1 MVFRLDLNQKKTKS
15 DMKIDDFYIGQT
27 ASLKKVFNSDD
38 VKAFAELSFDRN
50 PIHLDEKY
58 AENTLFGKRIVH
70 GFLVGSLIS
79 AVFGTKL
86 PGEGAIYLHQEMN
99 FRKPVYHGQVITAT
113 VVVTNI
119 RKDKS
124 ILYFDTICEN
134 EKGETV
140 IDGKAI
146 LKV

>member
-1 MVFRLDLNQKKTKS
+1 MNIDVFCV
-15 DMKIDDFYIGQT
+15 GQS
-27 ASLKKVFNSDD
+27 ASLKKAFDSEEVM
-38 VKAFAELSFDRN
+38 AFANLSLDSN
-50 PIHLDEKY
+50 PIHINKEY
-58 AENTLFGKRIVH
+58 AKNSMFGKRIVH

-99 FRKPVYHGQVITAT
+99 FRKPVYHGDEVTAIVVITE
-113 VVVTNI
+113 I
-119 RKDKS
+119 RKEKQV
-124 ILYFDTICEN
+124 LFFDTQCVN
-134 EKGETV
+134 QKGEVV

>member
-1 MVFRLDLNQKKTKS
+1 
-15 DMKIDDFYIGQT
+15 MKIDDFYIGQT
-27 ASLKKVFNSDD
+27 ASLKKVFSTDD
-38 VKAFAELSFDRN
+38 VKAFAELSLDRN
-50 PIHLDEKY
+50 PIHLDEEY
-58 AENTLFGKRIVH
+58 AESTLFGKRIVH
-70 GFLVGSLIS
+70 GFFVGSLIS

-99 FRKPVYHGQVITAT
+99 FRKPVYHGQEITAT
-113 VVVTNI
+113 VMVTNI

-124 ILYFDTICEN
+124 ILYFDTICKN
-134 EKGETV
+134 EADEIV

>member
-1 MVFRLDLNQKKTKS
+1 MNGDYLIEVKD
-15 DMKIDDFYIGQT
+15 
-27 ASLKKVFNSDD
+27 LKKVFRTED
-38 VKAFAELSFDRN
+38 VEAFANISKDCN
-50 PIHLDEKY
+50 PIHLDPIY
-58 AENTLFGKRIVH
+58 AERSMFGKRIVH

-79 AVFGTKL
+79 AVFGTQI

-99 FRKPVYHGQVITAT
+99 FRKPVYHGQEITAT
-113 VVVTNI
+113 VMVTNI

-124 ILYFDTICEN
+124 ILYFDTICKN
-134 EKGETV
+134 EADEIV

>member
-1 MVFRLDLNQKKTKS
+1 
-15 DMKIDDFYIGQT
+15 MKIDDFYIGQS
-27 ASLKKVFNSDD
+27 ASLKKVFRSDE
-38 VKAFAELSFDRN
+38 VLAFADLSLDKN
-50 PIHLDEKY
+50 PIHIDENY
-58 AENTLFGKRIVH
+58 AEQGLFGKRIVH

-86 PGEGAIYLHQEMN
+86 PGEGAVYLHQEMN
-99 FRKPVYHGQVITAT
+99 FRKPVFHGDEITAIVT
-113 VVVTNI
+113 VTNV

-124 ILYFDTICEN
+124 IIYFDTKCEN
-134 EKGETV
+134 DRGEVV

>member
-1 MVFRLDLNQKKTKS
+1 MR
-15 DMKIDDFYIGQT
+15 IDDFYIGQS
-27 ASLKKVFNSDD
+27 ASLKKTFDSDE
-38 VKAFAELSFDRN
+38 VALFAALSLDKN
-50 PIHLDEKY
+50 PIHLDEDY
-58 AENTLFGKRIVH
+58 AEKSMFGRRIVH

-99 FRKPVYHGQVITAT
+99 FRKPVYHGDEITAT
-113 VVVTNI
+113 VEVTDI

-124 ILYFDTICEN
+124 ILYFSTICKN
-134 EKGETV
+134 EKDEVV
-140 IDGKAI
+140 IDGKAV